1 MKASSILLAVSL
13 SVTGLAWADH
23 TEDHENANT
32 NQQQLSR
39 RPFSAPAAK
48 SEKFEG
54 NAAYE
59 ETNVKA
65 EKNYKTLQL
74 HMLGKRP
81 YAEKSAD

>member
-39 RPFSAPAAK
+39 RPFSAPVTK
-48 SEKFEG
+48 SESFEG
-54 NAAYE
+54 AVVE

-81 YAEKSAD
+81 YAGKSAD

>member
-13 SVTGLAWADH
+13 SVASLAWADH
-23 TEDHENANT
+23 TEDHEKSNT

-39 RPFSAPAAK
+39 RPFSAPVTK
-48 SEKFEG
+48 SESFEG
-54 NAAYE
+54 AVIE
-59 ETNVKA
+59 ETNVRS

>member
-1 MKASSILLAVSL
+1 MKARSIVLAVSL
-13 SVTGLAWADH
+13 GVASLAWADH
-23 TEDHENANT
+23 TEDHEKSNT
-32 NQQQLSR
+32 NSQQLSR
-39 RPFSAPAAK
+39 RPYSAPV
-48 SEKFEG
+48 EKGTTYEG
-54 NAAYE
+54 NAVLE

>member
-1 MKASSILLAVSL
+1 MKTSSLLLAAVL
-13 SVTGLAWADH
+13 STAGLAWADH
-23 TEDHENANT
+23 TEDHEKSNT

-39 RPFSAPAAK
+39 RPFSAPVTK
-48 SEKFEG
+48 SESFEG
-54 NAAYE
+54 AVIE
-59 ETNVKA
+59 ETNVRS

>member
-13 SVTGLAWADH
+13 SVSNLAWADH

>member
-1 MKASSILLAVSL
+1 MKTSSLLLAVSL
-13 SVTGLAWADH
+13 SFTGLAWADH
-23 TEDHENANT
+23 TEDHEKSNT

-39 RPFSAPAAK
+39 RPFSAPA
-48 SEKFEG
+48 EKGTTYEG
-54 NAAYE
+54 NAVFE
-59 ETNVKA
+59 ETNPKA

>member
-32 NQQQLSR
+32 NQQNLSR
-39 RPFSAPAAK
+39 RPYSAPAAK

-81 YAEKSAD
+81 YAEKSSD

>member
-1 MKASSILLAVSL
+1 MKASSILLVVSL

-23 TEDHENANT
+23 TEDHEKSNT

-39 RPFSAPAAK
+39 RPFSAPVTK
-48 SEKFEG
+48 SESFEG
-54 NAAYE
+54 AVVE
-59 ETNVKA
+59 ETNSKA
-65 EKNYKTLQL
+65 EKNYKNLQL

>member
-23 TEDHENANT
+23 TEDHQNSNT

-39 RPFSAPAAK
+39 RPFSAPVTK
-48 SEKFEG
+48 SESFEG
-54 NAAYE
+54 AVIE
-59 ETNVKA
+59 ETNVRS

-81 YAEKSAD
+81 YAGKSAD

>member
-13 SVTGLAWADH
+13 SVTGLAWADN
-23 TEDHENANT
+23 TEDHQNSNT
-32 NQQQLSR
+32 NQQNLSR
-39 RPFSAPAAK
+39 RPYSAPVTK
-48 SEKFEG
+48 SESFEG
-54 NAAYE
+54 AVVE

-81 YAEKSAD
+81 YAEKSSD

>member
-1 MKASSILLAVSL
+1 MKASSILLVVSL

-23 TEDHENANT
+23 TEDHEKSNT

-39 RPFSAPAAK
+39 RPYSAPVTK
-48 SEKFEG
+48 SESFEG
-54 NAAYE
+54 AVIE
-59 ETNVKA
+59 ETNSKA
-65 EKNYKTLQL
+65 EKNYKSLQL

>member
-23 TEDHENANT
+23 TEDHQNSNT

-39 RPFSAPAAK
+39 RPFSAPVTK
-48 SEKFEG
+48 SESFEG
-54 NAAYE
+54 AVIE
-59 ETNVKA
+59 ETNVRS

-81 YAEKSAD
+81 YAEKSSD